1 MDKPKTKEMKKTII
15 LPALLMSG
23 ALLAGCSQQEET
35 APQSGTVELN
45 LRAETGFKTRAID
58 EAAYTDI
65 NNYTVKL
72 VNKRTG
78 ATVNEAKYSD
88 WDLAYQV
95 DSNTEYI
102 ISASYGQEVA
112 ASYDQLLCYG
122 EETFSV
128 LPGTKKTISFTAKP
142 RAAKVS
148 VSYSSD
154 FTSYYKDCEVGVKT
168 QHMTSPEVINIEKK
182 DQDLYLKAG
191 ENENVELTFKVID
204 KQGNVVEAKGG
215 VKTATVNPQTWLH
228 VTVKPNVQQIE
239 GGKFGITVIVNDEV
253 TEEVFDFNVP
263 NDVFN

>member
-1 MDKPKTKEMKKTII
+1 MDKPKMKQMKKTII
-15 LPALLMSG
+15 LPALLLTG
-23 ALLAGCSQQEET
+23 AMLTGCSQEET
-35 APQSGTVELN
+35 VPAKGTVELN

-58 EAAYTDI
+58 QAAYEDI
-65 NNYTVKL
+65 RNYTVKL

-122 EETFSV
+122 EQTFSV
-128 LPGTKKTISFTAKP
+128 LPGTKKTIDFVATP

-154 FTSYYKDCEVGVKT
+154 FTNYYKDCEVGVKT
-168 QHMTSPEVINIEKK
+168 QYMTSPEVINIDKK
-182 DQDLYLKAG
+182 DQDLYLKAA
-191 ENENVELTFKVID
+191 ENESVQLTFKVFD
-204 KQGNVVEAKGG
+204 KDGNEVTAKGG
-215 VKTATVNPQTWLH
+215 VKTATVSPQTWLH

-239 GGKFGITVIVNDEV
+239 GGKFGITVIVNNEV
-253 TEEVFDFNVP
+253 TEEVIDFDVP